1 MWGKQMIK
9 RLNSRKFRRLRILPA
24 LIMMIPSFLI
34 DMMLIYRIV
43 TMHPVVLNRY
53 GEIDI
58 PQILMLFIFNFLI
71 LKSEGLCYYFILKY
85 NRKRSEVRLSKD
97 EVVYRKRRIVGYEFY
112 YNYKIFV
119 EFHITEIQSLIRK
132 KNGTIVIK
140 GNIKGVY
147 FHLDGEQI
155 LGEKKVK
162 GCVIPGYFED
172 MEKIYEKLKEI
183 EGNLNGKNT

>member
-1 MWGKQMIK
+1 MIK
-9 RLNSRKFRRLRILPA
+9 RLNSRNFRRLRILPA
-24 LIMMIPSFLI
+24 LILMIPSFII
-34 DMMLIYRIV
+34 DMILIYRIV
-43 TMHPVVLNRY
+43 TMHPVVMNRY
-53 GEIDI
+53 GGIDI
-58 PQILMLFIFNFLI
+58 PQILMLFVFNFLI
-71 LKSEGLCYYFILKY
+71 LKSEGLCYYYILKY
-85 NRKRSEVRLSKD
+85 NRKRSEVRVSKD

-119 EFHITEIQSLIRK
+119 EFHITEIHCLLRR
-132 KNGTIVIK
+132 KNGSIVIK
-140 GNIKGVY
+140 GNIKAVY

-162 GCVIPGYFED
+162 WCVIPGYFED